1 MRHHTPTN
9 DARHQI
15 GRDRLARAMRECDA
29 AEGTALA
36 GWTRRLGWSGLGAA
50 CTALVL
56 LSTIVVMRGG
66 STRPEVGQAL
76 PIATL
81 TPGAVSPLTAA
92 ELCAGARPSRVVDEG
107 VRQRV
112 LREYGMEQVSQEV
125 YELDALITP
134 ELGGTTERANLWP
147 QRYAAPVWNAYVKDA
162 LEQHLVQMVCSEQ
175 IDLAQA
181 QREIATD
188 WVAAYKR
195 HFATDAP
202 LHVGQRPLLDDDALV
217 LASASFASRPYE
229 P

>member
-1 MRHHTPTN
+1 MRTHTHTD
-9 DARHQI
+9 DARHRR
-15 GRDRLARAMRECDA
+15 GRERLARAMRECDA
-29 AEGTALA
+29 DEGPAFA
-36 GWTRRLGWSGLGAA
+36 GWDRRLGWSAMGAGCA
-50 CTALVL
+50 ALAL
-56 LSTIVVMRGG
+56 ISTLVVMRGG
-66 STRPEVGQAL
+66 FSRSDAGQAL

-92 ELCAGARPSRVVDEG
+92 ELCAGARPSRVVDEA

-112 LREYGMEQVSQEV
+112 LHEYGMEQVSQEA

-162 LEQHLVQMVCSEQ
+162 LEQHLVQMVCTEQ

-202 LHVGQRPLLDDDALV
+202 LHVGQRPIRDDDALV